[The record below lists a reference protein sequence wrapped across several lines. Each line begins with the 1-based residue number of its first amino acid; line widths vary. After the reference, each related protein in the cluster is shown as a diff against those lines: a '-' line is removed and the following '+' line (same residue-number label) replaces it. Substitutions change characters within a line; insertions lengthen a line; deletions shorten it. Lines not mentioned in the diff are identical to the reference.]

1 VGEIKVSGRRNP
13 HRGQKFDDFLE
24 EEGLLEEV
32 TVAAMKRVLAWEVT
46 RLMKAQGVTKIELAK
61 RMRTSRAALDRLL
74 DPSNSSVTLKTI
86 GRAAV
91 ALGRRLDVRLVKA
104 A

>member
-1 VGEIKVSGRRNP
+1 MTSRRNP
-13 HRGQKFDDFLE
+13 HRGQKFDDFLAE
-24 EEGLLEEV
+24 DRMLEEV
-32 TVAAMKRVLAWEVT
+32 SVAAMKRVLAMEIE
-46 RLMKAQGVTKIELAK
+46 RLMTAQRMTKVELAK

-74 DPSNSSVTLKTI
+74 DPTNASVTLHTM
-86 GRAAV
+86 GRAAA